1 MNTFA
6 PGSCSSD
13 SNGDNGEKTVPMDGN
28 NQISQDLPF
37 VVTHWLDN
45 YRSSDGINED
55 TETST
60 TITAVQTML
69 HQEAMAKI
77 RQATSDLA
85 SAFATIG
92 AFGTIFRVSDPQKI
106 DIYNSYY

>member
-1 MNTFA
+1 MNIT
-6 PGSCSSD
+6 PGSYSSD
-13 SNGDNGEKTVPMDGN
+13 SNGDDIEKAVSMDSN
-28 NQISQDLPF
+28 SHISQDLPF
-37 VVTHWLDN
+37 IVTHWLDN

-77 RQATSDLA
+77 HKATSDLA

-92 AFGTIFRVSDPQKI
+92 AFGTTFRVSAL
-106 DIYNSYY
+106 NF